1 MATGLPTEMRSN
13 GSDSNTDG
21 MRRNVLAAACMALW
35 VIHPVAAGLQPSGG
49 STAAHGGTGLNALP
63 EDRLFAELAQRG
75 LNSLL
80 ERAFEVN
87 RVPAEQR
94 QATRALIALRELT
107 ESSRRL
113 SPRDIDDLV
122 QPLVSG
128 MEAALPTQR
137 DPVLLVTQAE
147 QVIEV
152 LVFPRLNSLEYW
164 GETAANTA
172 RLRPVATVAGRML
185 ARAAELAR
193 READEVANRLTS
205 ANDPNIARYEQ
216 LESLA
221 VKAEYT
227 RRMNDYAVVVSMDVA
242 DPQRRRLAEEA
253 IEALRQF
260 DNEESTVQPAVRLQ
274 TGKLLLASSR
284 WSEAIATLDGI
295 WRSPASLSP
304 TPGPS
309 QQFEAR
315 YFAAVAA
322 LRSGRAEDAVQRLA
336 DLRQWQA
343 ESLPPEARPGAE
355 AALSILEYRIE
366 LARGRTDAARAV
378 LVSLVRQRPEF
389 EAVVLDQFIDG
400 LPTRSQ
406 FTTADSLLLRAVV
419 RRGEA
424 ELARPEGQRIDR
436 LLVEDAVLAAR
447 ELVNRRSRGG
457 IELQLAEDVALR
469 LPLLLE
475 RMGETTQAASALLDY
490 IELFG
495 PQARGSRL
503 ALDEAAYLI
512 ARLRS
517 ETPED
522 VDVARVYE
530 RFLRIAVEPPFG
542 RLELAYEWARRLQTT
557 GRYAEAIAF
566 FDRVPADDPRVEL
579 ARFFR
584 MVATKQLLDEEGMNW
599 PEAQRSARARELLA
613 LASSVA
619 ADARQRLEQRSS
631 EEVAA
636 RNDKLILVRSALV
649 GADLALR
656 ELKDPQRALRT
667 LEGFEAA
674 AAGLAGERDLIAQA
688 MNVRVLALMD
698 LGRNEE
704 ATRTLVALLEKTGG
718 NEGADIVFRLLTR
731 LGSDLERARV
741 ADDQPVV
748 RSLARSRAALSG
760 FLVQWAQNHPEP
772 SIRESTYRYRVFD
785 AETKRLAA
793 ELETDPQRRL
803 RELRET
809 LSLYESLRSAAPGG
823 VDPVVELGAALLHF
837 ELGEFSV
844 ARDRLALLLEQRRL
858 GRPVEEQ
865 ERAGEIVTVLNDR
878 YWEATLRLMQA
889 TLKLLEAGSVG
900 EEARQGLRNGLM
912 ALYARWGRG
921 LGGPRWG
928 AEFENLRQAI
938 APDYVPPELGGP

>member
-1 MATGLPTEMRSN
+1 
-13 GSDSNTDG
+13 
-21 MRRNVLAAACMALW
+21 MALW